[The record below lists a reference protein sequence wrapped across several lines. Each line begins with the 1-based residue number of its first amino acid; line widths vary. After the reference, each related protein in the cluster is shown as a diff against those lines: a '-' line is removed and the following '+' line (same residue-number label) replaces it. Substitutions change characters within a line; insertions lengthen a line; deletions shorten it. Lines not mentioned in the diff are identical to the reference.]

1 MIKRYTT
8 SVGAAAGMTFS
19 LLLLMQILI
28 ATGPTAIDP
37 NTPVVAPVL
46 YQLTIDT
53 TVKPEED
60 PTPPPPIETPPTR
73 PATAAPDPGTWSLA
87 PRITTPTIIGPTFP
101 SMPNGTATLIV
112 ATTPL
117 FPPRLLSRG
126 IEGYVIVR
134 FNVTTEGTVQDVTV
148 LESSHQGFEKAA
160 ISAALKMKY
169 KPEVVDGTP
178 RMVRDVMFKFTFNI
192 EDD

>member
-8 SVGAAAGMTFS
+8 SLGAAAGVTFT

-28 ATGPTAIDP
+28 ATNPSPIEETGTVI
-37 NTPVVAPVL
+37 TPVLHQMIV
-46 YQLTIDT
+46 DT
-53 TVKPEED
+53 PAEPDDD
-60 PTPPPPIETPPTR
+60 PTPPPPAEPPPAR
-73 PATAAPDPGTWSLA
+73 PVTAQPDPGAWSVG
-87 PRITTPTIIGPTFP
+87 PRITTPPITGPTFTIV
-101 SMPNGTATLIV
+101 PNGTATLLV

-117 FPPRLLSRG
+117 YPSRLLSRG

-148 LESSHQGFEKAA
+148 LESSHPGFEKAA
-160 ISAALKMKY
+160 INAALKMKY

-178 RMVRDVMFKFTFNI
+178 RMVRDVMFKFSFDI
-192 EDD
+192 EDS